1 MAKILLDLILILI
14 SPFILYGFIWLVLAH
29 LEPSLLI
36 ILLIIFPKYW
46 APDFPIK
53 YLPSIFTYLFYFA
66 YLTLVYKR
74 AKSKDGFIQ
83 TKRFIMKKEK
93 IYSVIKLAD
102 LILSKFAYYLIP
114 IFILCICAIF
124 VDSVI
129 FFGSMGYESL
139 GVGIKAI
146 KICIILLFIYL
157 WRYLIKKAFRFQ
169 SND

>member
-14 SPFILYGFIWLVLAH
+14 SPFMLFGFIFLVLRH
-29 LEPSLLI
+29 LIFLLF
-36 ILLIIFPKYW
+36 IIFPENSPPGFPFKY
-46 APDFPIK
+46 FP
-53 YLPSIFTYLFYFA
+53 LIFTDLFYFV
-66 YLTLVYKR
+66 YLTLFYKR

-102 LILSKFAYYLIP
+102 LILSKLAYYLIP

-124 VDSVI
+124 VDSVY
-129 FFGSMGYESL
+129 FFISMGYKSL
-139 GVGIKAI
+139 GIGIKAI
-146 KICIILLFIYL
+146 LICIILPFIYL

-169 SND
+169 FKD

>member
-1 MAKILLDLILILI
+1 
-14 SPFILYGFIWLVLAH
+14 LVLAH

>member
-1 MAKILLDLILILI
+1 MGKIILDFILILI
-14 SPFILYGFIWLVLAH
+14 SPFMIPGFIFLFIMHVYHYHHTPYVTFTFLT
-29 LEPSLLI
+29 LI
-36 ILLIIFPKYW
+36 F
-46 APDFPIK
+46 AD
-53 YLPSIFTYLFYFA
+53 LFYFA

-102 LILSKFAYYLIP
+102 LILSKLAYCLIP

-124 VDSVI
+124 VDFAI
-129 FFGSMGYESL
+129 FFGSMGYKSL
-139 GVGIKAI
+139 GIGMKAI
-146 KICIILLFIYL
+146 LICIILPFIYL

-169 SND
+169 FKD